1 MQPMKKLRTLVWITL
16 TLSVCAGL
24 SACNTVK
31 GLGQDIQKAGSVIE
45 NAVKK

>member
-1 MQPMKKLRTLVWITL
+1 MNTLRKLLWITL
-16 TLSVCAGL
+16 TLASCAGL
-24 SACNTVK
+24 GACNTVK

>member
-1 MQPMKKLRTLVWITL
+1 MNTLRKLLWVTLMLVG
-16 TLSVCAGL
+16 CAGL
-24 SACNTVK
+24 GACNTVK

>member
-1 MQPMKKLRTLVWITL
+1 MNTLRTLLWVTL
-16 TLSVCAGL
+16 TLASCAGL

-31 GLGQDIQKAGSVIE
+31 GMGQDIQKAGSVIE

>member
-1 MQPMKKLRTLVWITL
+1 MKPLRKLLWITL
-16 TLSVCAGL
+16 TLVSCAGL
-24 SACNTVK
+24 GACNTVK